1 MKFFFFLF
9 LISFCSDSNTNK
21 LKQAISD
28 KDYLKVASLCSE
40 YKFEKFEKECN
51 QGIED
56 SVIEIEKIISQ
67 KRNLP
72 FMKIILDK
80 EKARKIDS
88 ILKYNI
94 QLGIKYRSIWY
105 ETAEQYR
112 E

>member
-1 MKFFFFLF
+1 MKFFILF
-9 LISFCSDSNTNK
+9 VLISFCSDTNTNQ
-21 LKQAISD
+21 LKKAISD
-28 KDYLKVASLCSE
+28 KDYLKIASLCSE

-56 SVIEIEKIISQ
+56 SIQEIEKIISQ
-67 KRNLP
+67 KRTLP

-94 QLGIKYRSIWY
+94 HLGIKYRSIWY
-105 ETAEQYR
+105 ETAEQYG